1 VVAAPVDLP
10 VAAAGTVTAN
20 IPGAAGLASAT
31 ADGASAR
38 ERPPPEPA
46 AVTAIGDSV
55 MLGAADALRQA
66 LGETVTVDAEVS
78 RSFAT
83 GADMIGQLAASGTL
97 GEIVVVHLGTNGPV
111 DAELFDELMANA
123 EPADRV
129 LAVTVRVPR
138 TWEGQVNETLV
149 AAARRWPD
157 LELIDWKATSDDRP
171 ELFVEDGVH
180 LTDAGRR
187 VYATLVDAAVGPLV
201 TCVDR
206 GDCDPSTAD

>member
-1 VVAAPVDLP
+1 VVAAPVELP

-20 IPGAAGLASAT
+20 VPGPAILAGAPN
-31 ADGASAR
+31 R
-38 ERPPPEPA
+38 RRPSPEPA

-66 LGETVTVDAEVS
+66 LGETLTVDAEVS

-83 GADMIGQLAASGTL
+83 GADMIGQLAAAGDL
-97 GEIVVVHLGTNGPV
+97 GEIVLVHLGTNGPV
-111 DAELFDELMANA
+111 DAELFDTLMTNA

-138 TWEGQVNETLV
+138 RWEGQVNETLT
-149 AAARRWPD
+149 AAADRWPD

-187 VYATLVDAAVGPLV
+187 VYAALVEEAVGPLV
-201 TCVDR
+201 SCVEL
-206 GDCDPSTAD
+206 GDCEPSSAD